1 MEEEHR
7 DTLKSKLGLFYTHLQ
22 QKEELKNKF
31 KQMRNEEALKEEIK
45 KERWSVKK
53 VETTYRP
60 TIDEFNELFGK

>member
-1 MEEEHR
+1 MPN
-7 DTLKSKLGLFYTHLQ
+7 FYDELTPE
-22 QKEELKNKF
+22 QKQEF
-31 KQMRNEEALKEEIK
+31 KKKYQQMRNEEALKEEIK